1 VQNWHLSYPS
11 NRENTAFVYTAQNM
25 LRWIFMACLGGFTII
40 PDIEAQVK
48 PIRNVQVL
56 SGISH
61 HRLIENRLSP
71 LLYSSAGFT
80 GAAIWNKRSAKGV
93 QQFQYAHQFANTRN
107 AISSS
112 LTGTSIAYEAQQIQY
127 AWQKVI
133 CTKQYILSVGP
144 QMSMTRLYRRHT
156 GMYNNAAVEEF
167 RGGIDLKMQLLYPFL
182 AGNRNW
188 QMHSTVEIPLAGLQ
202 LRPAWGSWRPQGI
215 ELFEEAN
222 ALDNLQALKASTVN
236 RYMRVLLSWQLDYIL
251 KNGNLLGAGMYQ
263 IYTRTS
269 DRFSEPFVHAEYGFY
284 LSAAFA
290 F

>member
-1 VQNWHLSYPS
+1 VQPLHPTYP
-11 NRENTAFVYTAQNM
+11 RHTAQNF
-25 LRWIFMACLGGFTII
+25 LSWVFIACLLGVTII
-40 PDIEAQVK
+40 PDIQAQVK
-48 PIRNVQVL
+48 PHRNIQLL

-71 LLYSSAGFT
+71 LLYSGAGFT
-80 GAAIWNKRSAKGV
+80 GAALWNKRSAKVV

-107 AISSS
+107 AVSSS

-133 CTKQYILSVGP
+133 CTTQSIISIGP
-144 QMSMTRLYRRHT
+144 QITMTRLYRRHT

-167 RGGIDLKMQLLYPFL
+167 RGGIDLKMQLLYPFR

-188 QMHSTVEIPLAGLQ
+188 QMQTTVEIPLAGLQ
-202 LRPAWGSWRPQGI
+202 LRPAWGSWRPQDI
-215 ELFEEAN
+215 ELFEKAN
-222 ALDNLQALKASTVN
+222 ILDNLQALKASTVN
-236 RYMRVLLSWQLDYIL
+236 RYMRVLLSWQLDYQL